1 MKAKENIPEE
11 IPGMSRKIPFGVP
24 DNYFDEL
31 PSRIQERLSET
42 PTVSISRIS
51 PVRRSL
57 ALAAMFIGLVTVG
70 YFGMKMI
77 LNGQD
82 ARMLSGEEISTAI
95 EYFGYQFDD
104 DMLIAA
110 IIESDITFDPQD
122 IDNETDAIIEFLS
135 SEEIDFNEI
144 LFDY

>member
-42 PTVSISRIS
+42 PTISISRIY
-51 PVRRSL
+51 PVRRGL

-70 YFGMKMI
+70 YFGLKVI

-82 ARMLSGEEISTAI
+82 ARMLSGDEVSTAI

-110 IIESDITFDPQD
+110 IVESDIDFSSQD
-122 IDNETDAIIEFLS
+122 VDNETDVIIEFLS

-144 LFDY
+144 LIDY

>member
-24 DNYFDEL
+24 DNYFNEL

-42 PTVSISRIS
+42 PTVSISRVYPI
-51 PVRRSL
+51 RRSL
-57 ALAAMFIGLVTVG
+57 ALAAMFIGLVTLG

-110 IIESDITFDPQD
+110 IVESDIDLGPQN
-122 IDNETDAIIEFLS
+122 IDYESDVIIEFLS
-135 SEEIDFNEI
+135 SEDIDFNEI
-144 LFDY
+144 LIYY

>member
-24 DNYFDEL
+24 DNYFDEF

-42 PTVSISRIS
+42 PTVSISRVYS
-51 PVRRSL
+51 VRRSL
-57 ALAAMFIGLVTVG
+57 ALAAMFIGLVTLG
-70 YFGMKMI
+70 YFGLKMI

-82 ARMLSGEEISTAI
+82 DRMLSGDEFSTAI
-95 EYFGYQFDD
+95 EYFGDQFDD
-104 DMLIAA
+104 EMLIAA
-110 IIESDITFDPQD
+110 IIESDIDFGPQE
-122 IDNETDAIIEFLS
+122 IDNETDVIIEFLS

-144 LFDY
+144 LIDY

>member
-42 PTVSISRIS
+42 STVSISRIS

-57 ALAAMFIGLVTVG
+57 ALAAMFIGLVTLG

-144 LFDY
+144 LIDY

>member
-42 PTVSISRIS
+42 STVSISRIS

-57 ALAAMFIGLVTVG
+57 ALAAMFIGLVTLG

-110 IIESDITFDPQD
+110 IIESDITFGPQD

-144 LFDY
+144 LIDY

>member
-1 MKAKENIPEE
+1 
-11 IPGMSRKIPFGVP
+11 
-24 DNYFDEL
+24 
-31 PSRIQERLSET
+31 
-42 PTVSISRIS
+42 
-51 PVRRSL
+51 
-57 ALAAMFIGLVTVG
+57 MFIGLVTLG

-110 IIESDITFDPQD
+110 IVESDIDLGPQN
-122 IDNETDAIIEFLS
+122 IDYESDVIIEFLS
-135 SEEIDFNEI
+135 SEDIDFNEI
-144 LFDY
+144 LIYY

>member
-24 DNYFDEL
+24 DNYFNEL

-42 PTVSISRIS
+42 PTVSISRVYPI
-51 PVRRSL
+51 RRSL
-57 ALAAMFIGLVTVG
+57 ALAAMFIGLVTLG

-110 IIESDITFDPQD
+110 IVESDIDLGPQN
-122 IDNETDAIIEFLS
+122 IDYESDVIIEFLS
-135 SEEIDFNEI
+135 SEDIDFNEI
-144 LFDY
+144 LIDY

>member
-24 DNYFDEL
+24 DNYFDEF

-42 PTVSISRIS
+42 PTVSISRVY

-57 ALAAMFIGLVTVG
+57 ALAAMFIGLVTLG

-77 LNGQD
+77 LNEQD

-110 IIESDITFDPQD
+110 IIESDITFGPQD

-144 LFDY
+144 LIDY